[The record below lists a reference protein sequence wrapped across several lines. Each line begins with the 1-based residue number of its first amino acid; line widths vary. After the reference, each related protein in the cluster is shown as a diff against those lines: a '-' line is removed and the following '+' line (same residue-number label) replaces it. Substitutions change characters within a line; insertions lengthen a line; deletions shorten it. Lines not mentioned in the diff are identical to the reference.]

1 MGSVPVGGV
10 RCAHARHPRLDA
22 ASRAHVEGAM
32 YKSRMQRSHTNSL
45 GERDLQP
52 TAGKPARCA
61 PHLGYGILF
70 IALLLFGV
78 SQAMAHEYTAGGIT
92 VAHPWAR
99 ATPGGAKVGGAY
111 LEIKAAAGTSDRL
124 VAVKTPA
131 AGAAELHNHIMEKGI
146 ARMRRVEAI
155 VVPAGKSVVLEP
167 GGYHLMLTDLKAPLK
182 QGDLL
187 KLTLVFEKAGEI
199 EVEATVEPLGAMGP
213 HGFDRQPGAP
223 AASGAHKH

>member
-1 MGSVPVGGV
+1 
-10 RCAHARHPRLDA
+10 
-22 ASRAHVEGAM
+22 M

-45 GERDLQP
+45 GEGGLQP
-52 TAGKPARCA
+52 VADKPARCA
-61 PHLGYGILF
+61 PHLGYGIVL
-70 IALLLFGV
+70 IALLLVGV
-78 SQAMAHEYTAGGIT
+78 GPAMAHEYTSKGVT

-111 LEIKAAAGTSDRL
+111 LEIKAAAGTGDRL
-124 VAVKTPA
+124 VAVKSPA
-131 AGAAELHNHIMEKGI
+131 AGAAELHNHIMENGI
-146 ARMRRVEAI
+146 ARMRRVDAI
-155 VVPAGKSVVLEP
+155 AVPAGKSVTLKP

-182 QGDLL
+182 EGDLL

-223 AASGAHKH
+223 AATGTHKH

>member
-1 MGSVPVGGV
+1 MKLNLRFMLVASLLV
-10 RCAHARHPRLDA
+10 A
-22 ASRAHVEGAM
+22 ASHAA
-32 YKSRMQRSHTNSL
+32 
-45 GERDLQP
+45 
-52 TAGKPARCA
+52 
-61 PHLGYGILF
+61 
-70 IALLLFGV
+70 
-78 SQAMAHEYTAGGIT
+78 AHEYTSKGVT

-111 LEIKAAAGTSDRL
+111 LEIKAAAGTGDRL
-124 VAVKTPA
+124 IAAKSPVA
-131 AGAAELHNHIMEKGI
+131 GSAELHNHIMEKGI

-155 VVPAGKSVVLEP
+155 IVPAGKSVVLEP

-182 QGDLL
+182 EGDLL

-213 HGFDRQPGAP
+213 HGFDRQPGQPP